1 MRKNHIKVGYLD
13 VPKNYF
19 ELGLED
25 KEIVRNSILEVML
38 YILERNL
45 SKKTDKQK
53 VLLDVI
59 ESSIM
64 MNEQEENYEVSG
76 VLLDIKKMINK
87 EYRTLIRTKTHSS
100 VGLKND
106 KSNSSS
112 LIHI

>member
-1 MRKNHIKVGYLD
+1 MGYLD

-19 ELGLED
+19 ELELQD

-38 YILERNL
+38 YILDRNL

-64 MNEQEENYEVSG
+64 MNEQEENYEVAG
-76 VLLDIKKMINK
+76 VLVDIRKMIN
-87 EYRTLIRTKTHSS
+87 E
-100 VGLKND
+100 
-106 KSNSSS
+106 
-112 LIHI
+112 

>member
-1 MRKNHIKVGYLD
+1 MRKSHIKMGYLD

-38 YILERNL
+38 YILEKNL

-59 ESSIM
+59 ESSII
-64 MNEQEENYEVSG
+64 MNEQEENYEVAG
-76 VLLDIKKMINK
+76 VLVDIRKMIN
-87 EYRTLIRTKTHSS
+87 E
-100 VGLKND
+100 
-106 KSNSSS
+106 
-112 LIHI
+112 

>member
-19 ELGLED
+19 ELELED

-38 YILERNL
+38 YILDKNL

-64 MNEQEENYEVSG
+64 MNEQEENYEVAG
-76 VLLDIKKMINK
+76 VLVDIRKMIN
-87 EYRTLIRTKTHSS
+87 E
-100 VGLKND
+100 
-106 KSNSSS
+106 
-112 LIHI
+112 

>member
-1 MRKNHIKVGYLD
+1 MRRSHIKVGYLD

-19 ELGLED
+19 ELELED

-59 ESSIM
+59 ESSII
-64 MNEQEENYEVSG
+64 MNEQEENYEVAG
-76 VLLDIKKMINK
+76 VLVDIRKMIN
-87 EYRTLIRTKTHSS
+87 E
-100 VGLKND
+100 
-106 KSNSSS
+106 
-112 LIHI
+112 